1 MPDVLSSRIKSF
13 SEDIS
18 VNFASGKDF
27 LKLFFRPDEAA
38 DFSINILAGLN
49 SESLGLNSLAGFIAI
64 LGRYGLISSLCL
76 EAYGN
81 LIFKSLFFTDSK
93 LLESIGLSIS
103 SGLILSLLDIS

>member
-1 MPDVLSSRIKSF
+1 MPDFLLSRIKSF

-18 VNFASGKDF
+18 MNFASGKDF
-27 LKLFFRPDEAA
+27 LKLFFRPDETA

-49 SESLGLNSLAGFIAI
+49 PELSVLNSLAGFIAI
-64 LGRYGLISSLCL
+64 LGRCGFIASLCL

-81 LIFKSLFFTDSK
+81 LIFNSLFFTDSK